1 MFIRMVFLLLVTFS
15 FSLLLLDG
23 CKKKETTNTAKT
35 TVTGQQVKDQISQ
48 AAETSG
54 DYLAQQKDAA
64 VKKAEQSFSD
74 FKSDT
79 QQLITKLKNQTSE
92 KAHAVGADLQ
102 DKLDYTGQELDK
114 LKNAAG
120 DKVQD
125 AQKAFSSAMDKLK
138 EAYENA
144 KKEFSESDSSQAG

>member
-92 KAHAVGADLQ
+92 KAHAVGIVFEGGKINSIVIFNIACNINIVCTTVSGIRLC
-102 DKLDYTGQELDK
+102 L
-114 LKNAAG
+114 
-120 DKVQD
+120 
-125 AQKAFSSAMDKLK
+125 F
-138 EAYENA
+138 
-144 KKEFSESDSSQAG
+144 